1 MSSPATPMT
10 AAEAVK
16 AFDKLALKIGTKA
29 RWSVYLRDFRN
40 DASLSASFYP
50 SESYSL
56 GAIFSVSAETF
67 EDLLAKSQAAWAEHS
82 EQHTRDTIRN
92 MALAFIRLTDEY
104 GSCSDQMLSVEFYA
118 SDVKR
123 LGEQACAKAAEMA
136 ARGPFSIVATTG
148 ANAIAA

>member
-82 EQHTRDTIRN
+82 EQHTRDKIRN

-104 GSCSDQMLSVEFYA
+104 GSCSDQMLRV
-118 SDVKR
+118 
-123 LGEQACAKAAEMA
+123 
-136 ARGPFSIVATTG
+136 
-148 ANAIAA
+148 